1 MIESISGFLN
11 TALVVAL
18 GVIGWIIKRVIERLD
33 LGEKRM
39 TKIEVEL
46 AAQKE
51 RDIAV
56 ENRIGKVETAIQEMH
71 NKLDRMME
79 ILVRKQTMKKK
90 KPGLY
95 ENMRKRKA
103 LGISRSKKDSTVSD
117 KAYAAMERDFKNK
130 RNA

>member
-1 MIESISGFLN
+1 MIESLSSFLN

-18 GVIGWIIKRVIERLD
+18 GVIGWIIKRMIERLD

-51 RDIAV
+51 RDRAV
-56 ENRIGKVETAIQEMH
+56 EERIAKVEDALKEVH

-79 ILVRKQTMKKK
+79 VLV
-90 KPGLY
+90 
-95 ENMRKRKA
+95 KR
-103 LGISRSKKDSTVSD
+103 
-117 KAYAAMERDFKNK
+117 
-130 RNA
+130 

>member
-46 AAQKE
+46 AAQRE
-51 RDIAV
+51 RDRAV
-56 ENRIGKVETAIQEMH
+56 EARIAKVEEALKEVHT
-71 NKLDRMME
+71 KLDRMME
-79 ILVRKQTMKKK
+79 LLVQR
-90 KPGLY
+90 
-95 ENMRKRKA
+95 
-103 LGISRSKKDSTVSD
+103 
-117 KAYAAMERDFKNK
+117 
-130 RNA
+130 

>member
-1 MIESISGFLN
+1 MIESLASFFN
-11 TALVVAL
+11 TLIVLCL
-18 GVIGWIIKRVIERLD
+18 GIVGWVTKSIIQRID

-56 ENRIGKVETAIQEMH
+56 ENRMGKVESAIQEIH

-79 ILVRKQTMKKK
+79 FLMK
-90 KPGLY
+90 
-95 ENMRKRKA
+95 R
-103 LGISRSKKDSTVSD
+103 
-117 KAYAAMERDFKNK
+117 
-130 RNA
+130 

>member
-1 MIESISGFLN
+1 MIESLSGFLN

-18 GVIGWIIKRVIERLD
+18 GVIGWIIKRMIERLD

-51 RDIAV
+51 RDRAV
-56 ENRIGKVETAIQEMH
+56 EARIEKVEEALKEVH

-79 ILVRKQTMKKK
+79 VLV
-90 KPGLY
+90 
-95 ENMRKRKA
+95 KR
-103 LGISRSKKDSTVSD
+103 
-117 KAYAAMERDFKNK
+117 
-130 RNA
+130 